1 LGRLKTLDDWL
12 IWQENLHE
20 SVIDLGLERI
30 EVVYNKLFPNGVPFH
45 VITVG
50 GTNGKGST
58 IAFIDNV
65 YSQSKHKVGCF
76 TSPHL
81 INYNERF
88 AIDDKLASDGMII
101 DAFEKIEACRGGVSL
116 SYFEFST
123 LAALQIFADADIDIA
138 ILEVG
143 LGGRLDSVNVVDNDI
158 CVITNIAIDHTD
170 YLGDTRE
177 LIGHEKAGIMRTDK
191 LCICGD
197 ESPPNTLVNYA
208 RKINALLE
216 FINEPYT
223 GKIGLEGE
231 HQKYNAAVALR
242 VIETLQSQFP
252 VSSNLIES
260 GFEQATVVAR
270 FQKMMV
276 SDKQVILDVAHNSA
290 AVEKLV
296 NTLQTSD
303 DKTVAIFSALADK
316 QVILDVAHNSAA
328 VEKLVNTLQT
338 SDDKTVAI
346 FSALADKNIDDMIS
360 LAKDSFT
367 HWFLV
372 PLDVE
377 RAIQIELLHGKFD
390 ASLTTTVCQ
399 NMNSAIDS
407 ALALVDAERIVIFGS
422 FHTITDA
429 TLILR
434 EN

>member
-1 LGRLKTLDDWL
+1 LGRLKSLDDWL
-12 IWQENLHE
+12 SWQENLHE

-58 IAFIDNV
+58 IAFIDSV
-65 YSQSKHKVGCF
+65 YSQSKHKVGRF

-81 INYNERF
+81 IDYNERF
-88 AIDDKLASDGMII
+88 AIDGKLASDGMII

-123 LAALQIFADADIDIA
+123 LAALQIFADAEIDIA

-143 LGGRLDSVNVVDNDI
+143 LGGRLDSVNVVENDI

-177 LIGHEKAGIMRTDK
+177 LIGREKAGIMRANK
-191 LCICGD
+191 VCICGD
-197 ESPPNTLVNYA
+197 ENPPSTLIDFGN
-208 RKINALLE
+208 KINALLE
-216 FINEPYT
+216 FVNQPYC
-223 GKIGLEGE
+223 GKIGLEGK
-231 HQKYNAAVALR
+231 HQKQNAAVALR
-242 VIETLQSQFP
+242 VIETLQSQFA
-252 VSSNLIES
+252 VSNDLIQS
-260 GFEQATVVAR
+260 GFEQASVVAR

-276 SDKQVILDVAHNSA
+276 GDKQIILDVAHNSA
-290 AVEKLV
+290 AVETLV
-296 NTLQTSD
+296 D
-303 DKTVAIFSALADK
+303 
-316 QVILDVAHNSAA
+316 
-328 VEKLVNTLQT
+328 TLQT

-346 FSALADKNIDDMIS
+346 FSALADKNIDDMIN
-360 LAKDSFT
+360 LAKDAFT

-372 PLDVE
+372 PLNVE
-377 RAIQIELLHGKFD
+377 RAIQIELLQAKFD
-390 ASLTTTVCQ
+390 ASLTTTVCPD
-399 NMNSAIDS
+399 MSSAINS
-407 ALALVDAERIVIFGS
+407 ALALDDAQRIVIFGS
-422 FHTITDA
+422 FHIITDA